1 MIKEKGKY
9 LTLLLIIFLF
19 LLLDSKVVFAES
31 VAYPKLKS
39 EAAVLMDAKTG
50 QVLYEKNMNKKEYP
64 ASITKIMTGLIALEK
79 GHLNDTLTMTD
90 KAVFSIERDS
100 SNIALDVG
108 EKLSLEQSLYGM
120 AIASANDA
128 ANGIAEYIAGDLET
142 FAQLM
147 NKRAKEL
154 GVFNT
159 NFTNANGLPN
169 VNHYTTAYDMAL
181 IMRQA
186 IKMPK
191 FKEIFSEERYE
202 MSPTNKQK
210 DIRYFNNR
218 NDFLNGQ
225 YEYDGIIA
233 SKIGWTPEAQHTLVT
248 AAKQGDRE
256 LIVVVMKSQ
265 NSDDKYEDTMKLFD
279 YGFDYSA
286 KNSLNKYESINVFP
300 SRGGLRNTNNIN
312 KDTILNRFLHN
323 DLLCKETALNNCC
336 IDFYNYDNGKQYCFL
351 KQIYLINCQ
360 RFLYSGSDSLHIKY
374 TKRC

>member
-1 MIKEKGKY
+1 MNTLRRNRMIKKKQGKY
-9 LTLLLIIFLF
+9 LKLLLIIFLF
-19 LLLDSKVVFAES
+19 LLLDSKVVSAES

-50 QVLYEKNMNKKEYP
+50 QVLYKKNMDKKEYP
-64 ASITKIMTGLIALEK
+64 ASITKIMTGLIALEQ
-79 GHLNDTLTMTD
+79 GHLNDTLTMSD
-90 KAVFSIERDS
+90 NAVFSIERDS

-108 EKLSLEQSLYGM
+108 EKITLEQALYGM

-128 ANGIAEYIAGDLET
+128 ANGIAEFIAGDLET

-154 GVFNT
+154 GAFST

-169 VNHYTTAYDMAL
+169 LNNYTTAYDMAL

-186 IKMPK
+186 IKMSK
-191 FKEIFSEERYE
+191 FREIFTEDRYE

-218 NDFLNGQ
+218 NDFLNGK

-248 AAKQGDRE
+248 AAKKGDRK

-279 YGFDYSA
+279 NGFDYLT
-286 KNSLNKYESINVFP
+286 KNSLNEFP
-300 SRGGLRNTNNIN
+300 IKDDIRNTNNI
-312 KDTILNRFLHN
+312 TIYNRLLHN
-323 DLLCKETALNNCC
+323 DLLCKETFLNNCC
-336 IDFYNYDNGKQYCFL
+336 IDFYNFENGQQNCLVKNIFL
-351 KQIYLINCQ
+351 RNCQ
-360 RFLYSGSDSLHIKY
+360 IFHLSVSDCLHLRYIIG
-374 TKRC
+374 

>member
-1 MIKEKGKY
+1 MIKKKKGKN
-9 LTLLLIIFLF
+9 LKLLLIIFLF
-19 LLLDSKVVFAES
+19 LILDSKVVSAES

-50 QVLYEKNMNKKEYP
+50 QVLYKKNMNKKEYP
-64 ASITKIMTGLIALEK
+64 ASITKIMTGLIALEQ
-79 GHLNDTLTMTD
+79 GHLNDILTMSD
-90 KAVFSIERDS
+90 NAVFSIERDS
-100 SNIALDVG
+100 SNIALDVR
-108 EKLSLEQSLYGM
+108 EKLSLEQALYGM
-120 AIASANDA
+120 AVASANDA
-128 ANGIAEYIAGDLET
+128 ANGIAEYVAGDIET

-154 GVFNT
+154 GAFNT

-186 IKMPK
+186 IKMTK
-191 FKEIFSEERYE
+191 FKEIFSEDRYE
-202 MSPTNKQK
+202 MSSTNKQK

-218 NDFLNGQ
+218 NDFLNGK

-248 AAKQGDRE
+248 ATKQGDRE

-279 YGFDYSA
+279 YGFDYLA
-286 KNSLNKYESINVFP
+286 KNPLNEFP
-300 SRGGLRNTNNIN
+300 SKGDIRNTNNI
-312 KDTILNRFLHN
+312 TIFNGLPHN
-323 DLLCKETALNNCC
+323 GLLCKETFLNNCC
-336 IDFYNYDNGKQYCFL
+336 IDFYNFENGQLNCLL
-351 KQIYLINCQ
+351 KNIHLKNCQ
-360 RFLYSGSDSLHIKY
+360 IFQFSVSDCLYLRYIKG
-374 TKRC
+374 